1 MVEYLL
7 MNPVIA
13 GVAGGI
19 IGAIVIFLTTLTG
32 LFGSSGAAKFLES
45 TVWKK
50 YGYRVSGFGA
60 IWGAVLGF
68 IYGFVI
74 WWVFATVYN
83 FLI

>member
-7 MNPVIA
+7 MNPIMA

-19 IGAIVIFLTTLTG
+19 VGAIVVFLTTLSG
-32 LFGSSGAAKFLES
+32 ILKCSGAAKILES
-45 TVWKK
+45 TIWKK

-68 IYGFVI
+68 VYGFVAL
-74 WWVFATVYN
+74 WVFTIIYN
-83 FLI
+83 ALI